1 MSGKSDAEYKGVADF
16 FAYMTNNENQ
26 VFWHKETGYVPITTA
41 AYNMA
46 KAEGYYDESPDAEI
60 GILQLSQP
68 GGEWTK
74 GYRLGYYVQIR
85 EVMYKKYDDIFS
97 GKSSVE
103 KAFSEM
109 ETESNALLERFAA
122 TYK

>member
-16 FAYMTNNENQ
+16 FAYMTDNENQ

-41 AYNMA
+41 AYDMA

-60 GILQLSQP
+60 GILKLSQP

-74 GYRLGYYVQIR
+74 GYSLGYYVQIR